1 MAIDLIG
8 ESSMGHVPSILRIG
22 PFVAGSAGYGWIIY
36 SYGPCSSME
45 TIAMFK
51 QRVDVVGSFIGSVGW
66 LFEAESH
73 EF

>member
-1 MAIDLIG
+1 
-8 ESSMGHVPSILRIG
+8 
-22 PFVAGSAGYGWIIY
+22 
-36 SYGPCSSME
+36 ME

-66 LFEAESH
+66 LFEPESH